1 MLQVD
6 PAERASLPEIFNHVW
21 VRSAS
26 NSHYSD
32 CTPTSSTTN
41 AAQISSNTTGVGVGR
56 ITTVLSS
63 MELSGLGEQSM
74 STPIKVDFFI

>member
-32 CTPTSSTTN
+32 CTTTTSAVN
-41 AAQISSNTTGVGVGR
+41 AAYLTTSNTAGVGVSR
-56 ITTVLSS
+56 IPAVLSS
-63 MELSGLGEQSM
+63 LELAGLGEQSM
-74 STPIKVDFFI
+74 STPVKV